1 VKNVNVDQRVANRI
15 AAEAELEILKPFE
28 GELVISRKQKE
39 DLDKKIQSKTGA
51 VSINKVPQ
59 NKTEP
64 AKSEP
69 KDVSDHS
76 QVQEKKVT
84 NWYSKGEESKTTFDW
99 DKSLSKK
106 PEPKEEE
113 KAGEVS
119 TVNPSIENK
128 LDQLTESINKLVN
141 TRFGLDEKKS
151 DGVSTEMQELIKRLE
166 KAEKEN
172 EENKRLI
179 RSLQTQRDVAPAQN
193 IFGSKIQIDKER
205 KVDINHTE
213 VKEEEEEEKQSG
225 NIQIT
230 SVSKPVP
237 IQKENPIISSTVSKD
252 TLDSILEIH
261 NKAPQS
267 VGNIAS
273 QTSTKK
279 TLSLDELISGGDMK
293 IKQGLK
299 EGGDSAPKTGTLV
312 FPGIND
318 EKKIDIKN
326 INQKD
331 AMRQTLLEDLEFL
344 QKQTSKDTTID
355 EPKKPSSDAGG
366 AGGNT
371 VEVKTETKSDDV
383 VATSTQSV
391 TTSQFKDELMPK
403 TKEDRMRALQDKIKS
418 LNKGVSSGGKTNI
431 TASGLDPYRM

>member
-1 VKNVNVDQRVANRI
+1 
-15 AAEAELEILKPFE
+15 
-28 GELVISRKQKE
+28 
-39 DLDKKIQSKTGA
+39 
-51 VSINKVPQ
+51 
-59 NKTEP
+59 
-64 AKSEP
+64 
-69 KDVSDHS
+69 
-76 QVQEKKVT
+76 
-84 NWYSKGEESKTTFDW
+84 
-99 DKSLSKK
+99 
-106 PEPKEEE
+106 
-113 KAGEVS
+113 VS